1 MNQIGE
7 VSVGVKVDTT
17 QLPEGFNKARKEAED
32 FGKSAEQ
39 ATSRWSEKLGQAS
52 EAAKN
57 KFTSFTQKAK
67 EEAGAFSNR
76 LSEMADKAASLPG
89 PLGAIGAR
97 AAAAASGLSAINVA
111 AVAATA
117 SLALLTAGL
126 MAAVR
131 EGAQAEIEFLRIQAV
146 VKATGSAAG
155 LTAEQVAAA
164 AGEITRNTL
173 ATGDA
178 SAAAATKL
186 LTFKSVQRETF
197 TEALKLSQDLAAV
210 GFGSMESAA
219 TQLGRALEDP
229 VNGISALRRAGVSFS
244 AVQKQQIKDFM
255 EAGQQAKAQA
265 LVLSVL
271 RQQVGGA
278 GEAEAAGLVGA
289 YHRLSESVAEF
300 LENIG
305 NSGPVQAM
313 TWAVDK
319 LAAAINGLNAAIFQT
334 DTSKLNDALSK
345 RLDLQKRLAAAEE
358 RGVFGAETAFNLRR
372 KIDGINE
379 EIAALEK
386 SEGARKADEQA
397 ADAAATAYSR
407 QAEED
412 RKLGLALEQ
421 SAAAADAAAAA
432 AKALAEARASAISS
446 LQTEISILG
455 QVNELYKTSS
465 MSIQDITVKQEIL
478 QQQAQLQLSATSAEG
493 KAIEQLILQRQ
504 ALMTSIDAEIEK
516 RNAATEAIK
525 AYNDAQSNVEQEIQA
540 MEMRIH
546 SMDMA
551 SQEAETFRVRQE
563 LLNAATKAHGELTSE
578 QIDEIDKLAI
588 RYGEASGRVE
598 EYQRAQEEAQ
608 KQADRMAES
617 QLRMQEAL
625 AGALTDALTGADNAG
640 EAMARFAEEI
650 AKAIIQAQILK
661 AIQGAWNTPIG
672 GTSGGGGGFSFGGLL
687 SAGATLFG
695 GFGFGGGADAG
706 TGISSVM
713 ASRMHTGGTG
723 GIDGQRMNAP
733 ADLFIGAPKFH
744 NGLKQN
750 EFPAILEKGEE
761 VIPKDQVG
769 RGGARV
775 VNQTFNITTPNPD
788 AFRSTKRQISREAKQ
803 SVIT

>member
-421 SAAAADAAAAA
+421 STAAADAAAAA
-432 AKALAEARASAISS
+432 AKALAEARAQAISS

-672 GTSGGGGGFSFGGLL
+672 GSSGGGGLSFGGIL
-687 SAGATLFG
+687 SAGASLFG